1 MCLNSTRQELN
12 EEVIHV
18 LSVLLI
24 LLLQVSA
31 GLWKCSWP
39 CVWRELSLRVC
50 ALKGG

>member
-18 LSVLLI
+18 LSALLI

-31 GLWKCSWP
+31 GLSKCSRP
-39 CVWRELSLRVC
+39 HVWYELSLRVPPW
-50 ALKGG
+50 KGG